1 MNSGVELTLD
11 SLDLKDTRRQVES
24 GVAST
29 VDRARIK
36 YTPADTT
43 DVENEGGAEQ
53 GDVDVYVAIKAAA
66 GRKRFSP
73 EPHDILKE
81 IAILSLLE
89 HANVRRVH

>member
-11 SLDLKDTRRQVES
+11 SLDLKGTRRQVES

-29 VDRARIK
+29 VDRARVR
-36 YTPADTT
+36 YAPADTT
-43 DVENEGGAEQ
+43 DGENEGEAERS
-53 GDVDVYVAIKAAA
+53 DSYVAIKAAA

-89 HANVRRVH
+89 HANVRRVN

>member
-1 MNSGVELTLD
+1 M
-11 SLDLKDTRRQVES
+11 KDTRRQVES

-29 VDRARIK
+29 VDRARVR

-43 DVENEGGAEQ
+43 DGENEGGAGQSE
-53 GDVDVYVAIKAAA
+53 GGVYVYVAIKAAA